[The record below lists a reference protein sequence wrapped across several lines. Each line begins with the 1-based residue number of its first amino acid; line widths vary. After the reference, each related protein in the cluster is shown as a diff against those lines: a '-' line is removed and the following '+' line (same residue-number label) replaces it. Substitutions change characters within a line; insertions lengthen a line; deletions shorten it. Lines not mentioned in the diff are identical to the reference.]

1 MLTGNLVR
9 VRFSKQRAI
18 PLYLDRANPEW
29 LEVAESLLLIFREGV
44 GRTRGEI
51 DAEIDEMLGEGLA
64 TLAHRGLAK
73 ILEDRAEFEVVADV
87 PPDSLREKV
96 FTAAAAHRKAL
107 IVEGQAKLPFRRD
120 LVLGQVAADLKMTP
134 EQVAGAMFADLRDE
148 NRLLSFDQAIDAL
161 RLIDRYNVSLAQSIL
176 LRSVRVEAEVRQT
189 KPSRYR
195 QLFRNLKFHR
205 LLYTVEGTMK
215 DGYTFHID
223 GPLSLFSA
231 TNKYGMQMAM
241 FLPALLLCDDFR
253 LDAELRWGP
262 KREPRTFHIEAKDG
276 LVSHY
281 ADTGTYIPAE
291 LTAWLDRFRQV
302 APHWEVVETTDVI
315 DLGREGTW
323 IPDYKFIHKASGLD
337 VLVEIVGFWKRS
349 SLERLLR
356 LLPKHGPKRYLLA
369 ISEKFKVD
377 EEALGELTGPVLR
390 FREIPNSN
398 DLAAALDAM
407 VKGAPKSRFLE

>member
-44 GRTRGEI
+44 GRTRGEV

-107 IVEGQAKLPFRRD
+107 IVEGQAKHPFRRD
-120 LVLGQVAADLKMTP
+120 MVLDQVAADLKMTP

-148 NRLLSFDQAIDAL
+148 NRLLSFDQSIDAL

-176 LRSVRVEAEVRQT
+176 LRSVRVEAEVRHA

-231 TNKYGMQMAM
+231 TNKYGMQMAL

-356 LLPKHGPKRYLLA
+356 LLPKHGPERYLLA

-390 FREIPNSN
+390 FREIPNSS

-407 VKGAPKSRFLE
+407 VQGAPRKRFLE